1 MLTVELHTQ
10 DIPGVYGRFAQLVG
24 EEHWTKRLRAI
35 EDEIR
40 GNTLLRGL
48 LHQENAIAYQ
58 LERLK
63 ELHGRS
69 GGNFVQAHEEHAHY
83 PAASLAAQVLSVV
96 DASEPQ
102 VGKRLI
108 RRVHG
113 AFKNPAE
120 MRAMRVELMAATHF
134 LRAGRKV
141 SWPEMT
147 EAPATGAGTFDL
159 LIDDIGP
166 NGLEVECKSIS
177 DQKGR
182 RITRRQALDFYGQVL
197 KRHWARLKY
206 LRTGVLAVITVPS
219 DLPKDGKE
227 RKALADVV
235 VQRLLHCALGE
246 YREQGAHLR
255 VAELDTRLVAQAAG
269 ATSRRRAREI
279 FDEVTG
285 TRNREAFAVGTPA
298 GGAVMLVVQSEQ
310 DDDLM
315 DSVFAT
321 LRDSAGRQFSQQR
334 AAIFVVGFDGLDAAQ
349 LLDIARQDQDPGA
362 RPTALRV
369 RASDFLDSASRDHLV
384 GLTFFSASN
393 LRTAQPGLV
402 DSGGTAYHFPK
413 PNSRFWAEAYR
424 GMFGR
429 DPPRQPLAG

>member
-10 DIPGVYGRFAQLVG
+10 DIPGVYDRFAHLVG
-24 EEHWTKRLRAI
+24 EQHWSKRVRAI

-40 GNTLLRGL
+40 GNSLLRGL

-63 ELHGRS
+63 KLHGQF
-69 GGNFVQAHEEHAHY
+69 GGNFVKAHEEHAHY

-96 DASEPQ
+96 DASEPK
-102 VGKRLI
+102 VGKRLV
-108 RRVHG
+108 RRLHG

-166 NGLEVECKSIS
+166 DGLEVECKSIS

-182 RITRRQALDFYGQVL
+182 RVTRRQALDFYGQVL
-197 KRHWARLKY
+197 KRHWTRLKN
-206 LRTGVLAVITVPS
+206 LRTGMLAVITVPS
-219 DLPKDGKE
+219 DIPKDGQE

-246 YREQGAHLR
+246 YQEQGAHLR
-255 VAELDTRLVAQAAG
+255 VAALDTSLLAQATR
-269 ATSRRRAREI
+269 ATSRRGVREI
-279 FDEVTG
+279 FDEVSG

-298 GGAVMLVVQSEQ
+298 GGAMMLVVQSEQ

-321 LRDSAGRQFSQQR
+321 LRDSACRQFSQQR
-334 AAIFVVGFDGLDAAQ
+334 AGIFVVGFDGLEATQ
-349 LLDIARQDQDPGA
+349 LLDIARLDQDPGA
-362 RPTALRV
+362 HPTALRV
-369 RASDFLDSASRDHLV
+369 RASDFLDSASRDYLV
-384 GLTFFSASN
+384 GVTFISASG
-393 LRTAQPGLV
+393 LRPIQAGLV
-402 DSGGTAYHFPK
+402 DSGGIAYHFPK
-413 PNSRFWAEAYR
+413 PNSRFWTEAFR
-424 GMFGR
+424 GMFGSA
-429 DPPRQPLAG
+429 PLRQALAG